1 MGRIK
6 KDYHE
11 LEELTARWKLSE
23 SDLRY
28 AVENGLL
35 TLSVRIYGANMELGS
50 YEDEDWGRMP
60 VPYEHTYFDGVVD
73 IRRYDIY
80 RLFQEGEVAPN
91 DFSLP
96 NGDYANLLNPH
107 DVRPIR
113 RANLVVREEERAR
126 FEHDV
131 LESFSV
137 AEPSPP
143 DFRRFTY
150 DDHIWRFTEM
160 QARAMLYL
168 YNAARNGDPEQH
180 CRKILEAAGS
190 QSEKI
195 GHLFSTRK
203 GWKQLVHPSSGRSG
217 WYFLEPRLVVA
228 MAA

>member
-11 LEELTARWKLSE
+11 LEELTSRWKLSE

-60 VPYEHTYFDGVVD
+60 VPYERTHFDGVVD

-113 RANLVVREEERAR
+113 RASLVVREGAP
-126 FEHDV
+126 
-131 LESFSV
+131 
-137 AEPSPP
+137 AE
-143 DFRRFTY
+143 
-150 DDHIWRFTEM
+150 
-160 QARAMLYL
+160 L
-168 YNAARNGDPEQH
+168 
-180 CRKILEAAGS
+180 
-190 QSEKI
+190 
-195 GHLFSTRK
+195 ST
-203 GWKQLVHPSSGRSG
+203 
-217 WYFLEPRLVVA
+217 
-228 MAA
+228 